1 MKTALESYM
10 ETITV
15 QEKTKILT
23 EQELCQL
30 QQTPNIDTILEYIQN
45 GIDLSI
51 RAGEFQR
58 ITRLIET
65 NIYTKYNGVLSGWQL
80 LVAKN
85 NWTDYNV
92 KARAFY
98 TIPRLGSPILN
109 FESIVQT
116 LEKLGY
122 TCSVK
127 DSFIDE
133 ATSKTGRYATTHRIK
148 EITVNWDNSLVILT
162 GDGRNGGNG

>member
-92 KARAFY
+92 KFEQY
-98 TIPRLGSPILN
+98 NTKTITIDVPKEDGSGTEPVPKEVSGFTDPISQVSPVSPIMYNCSTNKMISLN
-109 FESIVQT
+109 PIVNF
-116 LEKLGY
+116 
-122 TCSVK
+122 VK
-127 DSFIDE
+127 K
-133 ATSKTGRYATTHRIK
+133 TSAGLPQA
-148 EITVNWDNSLVILT
+148 
-162 GDGRNGGNG
+162 

>member
-10 ETITV
+10 ETMTV

-23 EQELCQL
+23 EQELCRL
-30 QQTPNIDTILEYIQN
+30 QQTNIDTILEYIQN

-51 RAGEFQR
+51 GVGEFQR

-80 LVAKN
+80 LTAKN

-92 KARAFY
+92 KAGAFY

-109 FESIVQT
+109 FESIAQA

-122 TCSVK
+122 ACSIK
-127 DSFIDE
+127 DSFINE
-133 ATSKTGRYATTHRIK
+133 ATSKTGRYADSHRVK
-148 EITVNWDNSLVILT
+148 EITVNWENSLVILT
-162 GDGRNGGNG
+162 GDGGNG

>member
-23 EQELCQL
+23 EQELCRL
-30 QQTPNIDTILEYIQN
+30 QQTNIDAILEYIQN

-51 RAGEFQR
+51 GVGEFQR

-80 LVAKN
+80 LTAKN

-92 KARAFY
+92 KAGAFY

-109 FESIVQT
+109 FESIVQA

-122 TCSVK
+122 ACSIK
-127 DSFIDE
+127 DSFINE
-133 ATSKTGRYATTHRIK
+133 ATSKTGRYADSHRVK
-148 EITVNWDNSLVILT
+148 EITVNWENSLVILT
-162 GDGRNGGNG
+162 GDGGNG

>member
-65 NIYTKYNGVLSGWQL
+65 NIYTKYNGGFFWLATV
-80 LVAKN
+80 
-85 NWTDYNV
+85 
-92 KARAFY
+92 
-98 TIPRLGSPILN
+98 GS
-109 FESIVQT
+109 
-116 LEKLGY
+116 K
-122 TCSVK
+122 K
-127 DSFIDE
+127 
-133 ATSKTGRYATTHRIK
+133 
-148 EITVNWDNSLVILT
+148 
-162 GDGRNGGNG
+162 

>member
-10 ETITV
+10 ETMTV

-23 EQELCQL
+23 EQELCRL
-30 QQTPNIDTILEYIQN
+30 QQTNIDAILEYIQN

-51 RAGEFQR
+51 GVGEFQR

-80 LVAKN
+80 LTAKN

-92 KARAFY
+92 KAGAFY

-109 FESIVQT
+109 FESIVQA

-122 TCSVK
+122 ACSIK
-127 DSFIDE
+127 DSFINE
-133 ATSKTGRYATTHRIK
+133 ATSKTGRYADSHRVK
-148 EITVNWDNSLVILT
+148 EITVNWENSLVILT
-162 GDGRNGGNG
+162 GDGGNG